1 MSDIVSENFVMNIQ
15 ATGSV
20 DGARMALAKGAN
32 LNYVDAEGNSA
43 AHHAVLGEH
52 LEALRFLIAEGIDL
66 ELADGEGNTALHLAC
81 QKESREMILAL
92 LIGGADPTKKNNENQ
107 KPGEKNGKI
116 YSFVAQIAAENKAFK
131 ALGPEQR
138 QKLQQIYNE
147 IAGPAKHINLDMT
160 KMFNMHVNEVDEEEA
175 ERDAKDFIA
184 SCAICNE
191 ERVSFDEW
199 CFAFSKLWVC
209 EQPAYEKFIEDY
221 ENALNSK
228 GPFQYR

>member
-15 ATGSV
+15 STGSV
-20 DGARMALAKGAN
+20 DAARMAIAKGAN
-32 LNYVDAEGNSA
+32 INYVDSEGNSA

-52 LEALRFLIAEGIDL
+52 LDALRFLIAEGVDVEIVN
-66 ELADGEGNTALHLAC
+66 GEGNSALHLAC
-81 QKESREMILAL
+81 QQENREMILAL
-92 LIGGADPTKKNNENQ
+92 LVAGSDPTKKNIENQ

-116 YSFVAQIAAENKAFK
+116 ASFVAQIAAENKAFK

-160 KMFNMHVNEVDEEEA
+160 KMFNLHVNEVDEEEA

-199 CFAFSKLWVC
+199 LFAFSKLWVC
-209 EQPAYEKFIEDY
+209 EQAAYEKFIEDY